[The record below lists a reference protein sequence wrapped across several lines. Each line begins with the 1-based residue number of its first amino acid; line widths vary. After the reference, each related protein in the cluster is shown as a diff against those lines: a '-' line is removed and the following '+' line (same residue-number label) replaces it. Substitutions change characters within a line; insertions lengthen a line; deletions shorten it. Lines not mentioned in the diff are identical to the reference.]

1 MANVASVVNG
11 ELQQKTTGSAT
22 SATGSASSSKSS
34 SSLDKEAF
42 LQLLVTQM
50 KYQDPLEPTDN
61 TEYVSQ
67 LATFSELEEMQN
79 MVGSTDLSRASSLV
93 GKYVTVKVTNET
105 TGDTTLKGGKV
116 DYVAVEGGKGYLN
129 IDGENYSV
137 DDLDSVVDE
146 AYLNAYNLAT
156 NFSASLS
163 ALPTIGNLTTAYR
176 EVVENLSTVLNDMSS
191 YEKSFVSQ
199 SQISSLED
207 YVEKMN
213 ELVMIEEAQKKA
225 EEEAA
230 GENPESGEDGG
241 NTEGEV

>member
-1 MANVASVVNG
+1 MSNIASVVNG
-11 ELQQKTTGSAT
+11 ELQQQSVSSAT
-22 SATGSASSSKSS
+22 SKDKSS

-93 GKYVTVKVTNET
+93 GQYVTVKVTNET
-105 TGDTTLKGGKV
+105 TGEPILKGGKV

-129 IDGENYSV
+129 IDGENYSI

-156 NFSASLS
+156 NFSASLGS
-163 ALPTIGNLTTAYR
+163 LPTVGNLTTAYR
-176 EVVENLSTVLNDMSS
+176 DVVENLSTVLNDMSS
-191 YEKSFVSQ
+191 YEKSFISQ
-199 SQISSLED
+199 SQIDSLAE
-207 YVEKMN
+207 YEEKMA
-213 ELVMIEEAQKKA
+213 ELIKTEEAQNQAA
-225 EEEAA
+225 ENGD
-230 GENPESGEDGG
+230 GETTENGGSGVSE
-241 NTEGEV
+241 